1 MLQNNLGMA
10 NDIVLSALKNACS
23 CLLEQDGNLSF
34 YTEITTANK
43 KGSTEI
49 GNDSILEKRENESC
63 AVSDQWRVNVCTGVG
78 RSHGAPTKRAMLL
91 SRQKKVALRDSKF

>member
-1 MLQNNLGMA
+1 MA

-23 CLLEQDGNLSF
+23 CLPAQDGNLSF

-43 KGSTEI
+43 NGSTEI

-63 AVSDQWRVNVCTGVG
+63 AVSDQWRVNVQELG
-78 RSHGAPTKRAMLL
+78 SHTVHQQNVLCYYLDRRRLH
-91 SRQKKVALRDSKF
+91 